1 MMPQQ
6 ITSSGQRGTHVMP
19 LSDSV
24 GLVFGLNWMPL
35 VGGEPTKLGRKRAR
49 SLRATHYLIAG
60 GLAAVVGCG
69 IVPKDKSG
77 VSYAHVA
84 RNRPLHAAA
93 AIFASA
99 HQEGVIAAVSFVPAI
114 GYWFVAANSGLVL
127 AQTDRWFESMDEADA
142 ALLVLK
148 ERFPNLQV
156 LKYALLDTSNLPD
169 WMRVNINIQ
178 TRLQRMPG
186 RGRLSFML
194 AILGILAAV
203 FFIRVW
209 THDNVSDPGTLPQE
223 SASDLWQRVLERFAH
238 EHPIH
243 HPEQLF
249 KVVQAWH
256 QAPVSPGGWM
266 LKQIACEPSSMDWH
280 CVARYQRSHRL
291 ALSQHLDVAKPEGW
305 AIEFPD
311 LDHGLMRWKVQDAAS
326 LFELTSPSA
335 SLKDWLSYL
344 QSVTPVFESIQIGTG
359 TQITIPAPIN
369 RQGIALQRP
378 SHIKPIKRRMIS
390 IKGPLRSISALR
402 GLSVPVRWR
411 SLQLE
416 IGSATGKGINH
427 SALTISLTGDVF
439 EHIK

>member
-6 ITSSGQRGTHVMP
+6 ITSSGKRGTHVMP

-24 GLVFGLNWMPL
+24 GLVFGLDWMPL

-49 SLRATHYLIAG
+49 SLRATHYLITG

-69 IVPKDKSG
+69 IVHKEKLG
-77 VSYAHVA
+77 ISYAHAA

-99 HQEGVIAAVSFVPAI
+99 HQEGVIAAISFIPAM

-156 LKYALLDTSNLPD
+156 LRYALLDTSNQPD
-169 WMRVNINIQ
+169 WMRANIMTQ
-178 TRLQRMPG
+178 TRLQRMPA
-186 RGRLSFML
+186 RGHLSLML
-194 AILGILAAV
+194 ASFGILTTV
-203 FFIRVW
+203 FFIRFW
-209 THDNVSDPGTLPQE
+209 FHDNASDPEMLPQE
-223 SASDLWQRVLERFAH
+223 SASELWQRVHERFAH
-238 EHPIH
+238 EHPVH
-243 HPEQLF
+243 RPEQLF

-256 QAPVSPGGWM
+256 QAPLSPGGWK
-266 LKQIACEPSSMDWH
+266 LKQIACEPSSLDWH
-280 CVARYQRSHRL
+280 RVARYQRSHRL
-291 ALSQHLDVAKPEGW
+291 ALSQYLDTAKPEGW
-305 AIEFPD
+305 TIEFPD
-311 LDHGLMRWKVQDAAS
+311 LDHGMMRWKVLNAAS

-359 TQITIPAPIN
+359 TQITIPAPLN
-369 RQGIALQRP
+369 RQGMALQKP
-378 SHIKPIKRRMIS
+378 SHIKPINRRMIS
-390 IKGPLRSISALR
+390 IKGPLRSLSALR

-416 IGSATGKGINH
+416 IGAETGKAINR

-439 EHIK
+439 EHVE